1 LEVVDDDRPLMLGG
15 PKQRAVLAALL
26 LHRGE
31 VVSTDRL
38 IDETWGERPPESAV
52 KSVQVYVSNLRKA
65 LGDGFLVTRGRGY
78 LLEAEHG
85 RLDVDR
91 FETLVA
97 EGREALTE
105 GNPQLARDRL
115 REALALWR
123 GRALADFAYEPFAQ
137 REAARLEEDR
147 LAALEDRIDAD
158 LALGR
163 HAALVGELDA
173 LVREHPLRER
183 LQAQLMLALYRSGR
197 QADALECYRRAR
209 RERIDELG
217 IEPGRE
223 LQELERA
230 ILAQDPELGGAR
242 RPLPRPAGS
251 RRVRRLLA
259 LGGLLLIAA
268 AVGATVKLIGGD
280 GGSAGLAGASSD
292 SVARISAGRV
302 GLTASFPVGGDPSS
316 VAVAGGAVWA
326 LNAEDQT
333 LTRVDLASRAERTY
347 GTGGIPVALAAG
359 DGSLWVVNAPAVRAP
374 APYPGAPPLFPEPTS
389 VTRLDPVRALP
400 LITIP
405 LAQVTSSA
413 PPSSYQ
419 IAVGAAGVWVI
430 NADGSVSRIDPSVN
444 RVVQTVRGLD
454 VSAIASGAEGTWAI
468 ENAGVGSIAQLA
480 PGSRRA
486 VRHIRLPTVQLAAPL
501 SSIAVGAGAIWL
513 TDSGTGALWRVD
525 PRPVPVEQTIALA
538 PGASDVAYGAGAV
551 WVANPTTGTVSRI
564 DPQTNRVTDTVAV
577 GNTPGRVTTSKDGVW
592 VAVAGTNGVSVPAAS
607 QSPRG
612 NDALPAATCGP
623 VLSGSDPHPQR
634 LIVSDLPM
642 RGGPGFPV
650 LQMNAAITYVLR
662 EHDFRAGRWRL
673 GYQACDDS
681 TAQTGVG
688 DPRSCT
694 ANAKA
699 WIDHPMVIG
708 VIGPYSSGCATAE
721 IPVANTSGP
730 LAILAPTNSF
740 VGLTHND
747 PLGPPGLTQK
757 LYPTGVRNY
766 ARIYPADDLEAA
778 ALAEFARR
786 RNLSSVY
793 VLSLQDDSYAQE
805 TAYYFRTAAQRLGLH
820 LAGAG
825 TWTEPKDDYNA
836 LAARV
841 AASGATALYLGAD
854 GFGRDTGTL
863 IRTLR
868 RRLGSKFAILTDELA
883 LPTAVLFR
891 VTGAAARGIYVATA
905 LAPQAAVG
913 PAARQFLTHFSVTQH
928 GATINLG
935 ALYAAQ
941 ATEIMLGAIA
951 RSDASRGS
959 VTRSLLATCTRT
971 GILGSVCFNA
981 NGDPTSA
988 PVTILQAVRPGT
1000 GQELNTDGTHVAEVI
1015 YAKQS
1020 WTR

>member
-1 LEVVDDDRPLMLGG
+1 
-15 PKQRAVLAALL
+15 
-26 LHRGE
+26 
-31 VVSTDRL
+31 
-38 IDETWGERPPESAV
+38 
-52 KSVQVYVSNLRKA
+52 
-65 LGDGFLVTRGRGY
+65 
-78 LLEAEHG
+78 
-85 RLDVDR
+85 
-91 FETLVA
+91 
-97 EGREALTE
+97 
-105 GNPQLARDRL
+105 
-115 REALALWR
+115 
-123 GRALADFAYEPFAQ
+123 
-137 REAARLEEDR
+137 
-147 LAALEDRIDAD
+147 
-158 LALGR
+158 
-163 HAALVGELDA
+163 
-173 LVREHPLRER
+173 
-183 LQAQLMLALYRSGR
+183 
-197 QADALECYRRAR
+197 
-209 RERIDELG
+209 
-217 IEPGRE
+217 
-223 LQELERA
+223 
-230 ILAQDPELGGAR
+230 
-242 RPLPRPAGS
+242 
-251 RRVRRLLA
+251 
-259 LGGLLLIAA
+259 
-268 AVGATVKLIGGD
+268 
-280 GGSAGLAGASSD
+280 
-292 SVARISAGRV
+292 
-302 GLTASFPVGGDPSS
+302 
-316 VAVAGGAVWA
+316 
-326 LNAEDQT
+326 
-333 LTRVDLASRAERTY
+333 
-347 GTGGIPVALAAG
+347 
-359 DGSLWVVNAPAVRAP
+359 
-374 APYPGAPPLFPEPTS
+374 
-389 VTRLDPVRALP
+389 
-400 LITIP
+400 
-405 LAQVTSSA
+405 
-413 PPSSYQ
+413 
-419 IAVGAAGVWVI
+419 
-430 NADGSVSRIDPSVN
+430 
-444 RVVQTVRGLD
+444 
-454 VSAIASGAEGTWAI
+454 
-468 ENAGVGSIAQLA
+468 
-480 PGSRRA
+480 
-486 VRHIRLPTVQLAAPL
+486 
-501 SSIAVGAGAIWL
+501 
-513 TDSGTGALWRVD
+513 
-525 PRPVPVEQTIALA
+525 
-538 PGASDVAYGAGAV
+538 
-551 WVANPTTGTVSRI
+551 
-564 DPQTNRVTDTVAV
+564 
-577 GNTPGRVTTSKDGVW
+577 
-592 VAVAGTNGVSVPAAS
+592 
-607 QSPRG
+607 
-612 NDALPAATCGP
+612 
-623 VLSGSDPHPQR
+623 
-634 LIVSDLPM
+634 
-642 RGGPGFPV
+642 
-650 LQMNAAITYVLR
+650 MNAAITYVLR

-825 TWTEPKDDYNA
+825 TWTEPKGDYNA